1 MRVPT
6 LKFEL
11 PHWPGA
17 KLFCSTR
24 LGGCSSAPYDSLNLG
39 DHVGDDPSHV
49 SLNRQRLESMWG
61 AQPVFM
67 QQVHGTQVVRLP
79 LPPEQAMATADACFT
94 QVKNVACTV
103 MVADCLP
110 VLFYLPTAGVVAA
123 AHAGWR
129 GLAAGVIEQT
139 LDCLA
144 QHGSTAECKV
154 WLGPCIGPL
163 AFEVGEDV
171 RQVFGEADGEAL
183 KGFVEIS
190 KSGKYFADL
199 AWLAKRRLIQRG
211 ITEVQGNDSGQAW
224 CTFSQPALFY
234 SHRRDGVS
242 GRFAV
247 GIALV

>member
-1 MRVPT
+1 MRVPI
-6 LKFEL
+6 LRFEL

-39 DHVGDDPSHV
+39 DHVGDDPLHV
-49 SLNRQRLESMWG
+49 SLNRQRLKSMWG
-61 AQPVFM
+61 TQTVFM

-79 LPPEQAMATADACFT
+79 LPPEQAMASADACFT
-94 QVKNVACTV
+94 LEKNLACTI

-110 VLFYLPTAGVVAA
+110 LLFYLPTAGVVAA

-129 GLAAGVIEQT
+129 GLAAGVIEHT

-144 QHGSTAECKV
+144 HHGSTEDCKV

-171 RQVFGEADGEAL
+171 RRVFCDRDDQAKTAFSET
-183 KGFVEIS
+183 S
-190 KSGKYFADL
+190 QPGKYLADL
-199 AWLAKRRLIQRG
+199 AWLARLRLRQRG
-211 ITEVQGNDSGQAW
+211 IMRAEGNDSRPSW
-224 CTFSQPALFY
+224 CTFSQPELFY